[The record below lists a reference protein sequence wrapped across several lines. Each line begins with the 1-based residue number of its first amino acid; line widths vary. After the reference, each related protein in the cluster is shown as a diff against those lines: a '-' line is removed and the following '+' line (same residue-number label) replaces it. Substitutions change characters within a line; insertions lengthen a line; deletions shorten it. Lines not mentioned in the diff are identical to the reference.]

1 MKKLLVLPGA
11 ILVCLLVLTASCQR
25 SDDLTGR
32 VVVKIT
38 DEPFPI
44 SLIADA
50 GVTITKVEIRAAES
64 EVTEENTEG
73 EDGEEESPFI
83 VLWEGSRELKLLDL
97 RNGVTEELAD
107 LEIPAGAYDLVRV
120 HVSDASIVLTD
131 DLGSFSVDV
140 PSGSSSGVKVFIK
153 PGLTVSGGLTSELLL
168 DFSVEK
174 SFVLQ
179 GDLDTP
185 AGIKGFNFK
194 PVIRAA
200 NNSVAGRIEGMVLE
214 NVDDAQVPMGAA
226 TVLLWG
232 GELELATTTE
242 DDGSYAFLGVPAG
255 EYQIRAE
262 KEGYKGVTTDVE
274 VVPGNA
280 TFKDFVLTA
289 DPV

>member
-64 EVTEENTEG
+64 EETEENTEG

-120 HVSDASIVLTD
+120 HVSDASIVLVN

-140 PSGSSSGVKVFIK
+140 PSGSSSGIKVFIK
-153 PGLTVSGGLTSELLL
+153 PGLNVSGGLTLSL
-168 DFSVEK
+168 
-174 SFVLQ
+174 
-179 GDLDTP
+179 
-185 AGIKGFNFK
+185 IH
-194 PVIRAA
+194 I
-200 NNSVAGRIEGMVLE
+200 
-214 NVDDAQVPMGAA
+214 
-226 TVLLWG
+226 
-232 GELELATTTE
+232 
-242 DDGSYAFLGVPAG
+242 
-255 EYQIRAE
+255 
-262 KEGYKGVTTDVE
+262 
-274 VVPGNA
+274 
-280 TFKDFVLTA
+280 
-289 DPV
+289 

>member
-11 ILVCLLVLTASCQR
+11 IRVWLLISTISCKN
-25 SDDLTGR
+25 SDDLMGR

-50 GVTITKVEIRAAES
+50 GVTITKVEIRFAES
-64 EVTEENTEG
+64 EEGENTEG

-107 LEIPAGAYDLVRV
+107 LEIPAGEYDLVRV
-120 HVSDASIVLTD
+120 HVSDASIELID
-131 DLGSFSVDV
+131 DLGSYSGKV
-140 PSGSSSGVKVFIK
+140 PSGSSPGVKVFIQ
-153 PGLTVSGGLTSELLL
+153 PGLTISGGLTSELLL

-179 GDLDTP
+179 GDLETP

-200 NNSVAGRIEGMVLE
+200 NNSLAGRVEGFVLE
-214 NVDDAQVPMGAA
+214 NVDDAQVPLDGA
-226 TVLLWG
+226 TVMLWG
-232 GELELATTTE
+232 GELDLVTTAE
-242 DDGSYAFLGVPAG
+242 ANGSYAFLGVPAG

-280 TFKDFVLTA
+280 TLKDFVLTA